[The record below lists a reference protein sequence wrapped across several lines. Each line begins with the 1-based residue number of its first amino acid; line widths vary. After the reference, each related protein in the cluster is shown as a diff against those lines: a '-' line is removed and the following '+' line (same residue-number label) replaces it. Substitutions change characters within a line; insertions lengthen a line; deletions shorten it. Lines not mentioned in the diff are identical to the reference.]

1 MPNHHRLS
9 NQEGLSVCRILFS
22 KTAYGLNFKVM
33 VITYAS
39 EFNTGNCG
47 TQSKYSICK
56 ASMCDGGGQWIIVW
70 FKFCQNTCNK
80 DYFT

>member
-9 NQEGLSVCRILFS
+9 NQEGLTLCRILFS
-22 KTAYGLNFKVM
+22 QTAYSHNFKVM

-56 ASMCDGGGQWIIVW
+56 ASVCDGWWTMDNYLVQILPE
-70 FKFCQNTCNK
+70 NM
-80 DYFT
+80 